1 MRASDLDTSEPSRNR
16 ERKSIGLVCNEGSGD
31 FTAELPM
38 VWHRHRCLWMW
49 SLLTYQAPVT
59 ANCSACAIS
68 RHFVYFPKGDRTF
81 QYRCMQPFNS
91 DKGTTCRL
99 SQGMSTWSKLIKTL
113 QPGDIQLSICLST
126 IYSTYKFVCLHLYF
140 FPMAY
145 RVCDAAKLHLIC
157 GHTGITS
164 YNNHVRHYLLPGSF
178 HKLPWSALQSH
189 RCRQRWR

>member
-1 MRASDLDTSEPSRNR
+1 
-16 ERKSIGLVCNEGSGD
+16 
-31 FTAELPM
+31 M
-38 VWHRHRCLWMW
+38 VISPLSCQWYGIDIDVFGCGAFLHIKRQW
-49 SLLTYQAPVT
+49 LLTVQHVQYQDIL
-59 ANCSACAIS
+59 SIYS
-68 RHFVYFPKGDRTF
+68 PKGDRTF